1 MTDEPRRTEDAPA
14 TRTGPAADSRRP
26 LHALIDRIPR
36 GYSAGLYRNVRYG
49 ITREDLV
56 DGRST
61 KVFARELG
69 GNDFVSLNYYRTSAE
84 DILRPCEM
92 PPEKVVRFL
101 REVVLL

>member
-1 MTDEPRRTEDAPA
+1 MGEPANRD
-14 TRTGPAADSRRP
+14 DSQAKPSDPSGESKRSVQ
-26 LHALIDRIPR
+26 ALLDRIPT
-36 GYSAGLYRNVRYG
+36 GYSEGLYRNARYG

-69 GNDFVSLNYYRTSAE
+69 GNDFVSLNYYRTSAK

-92 PPEKVVRFL
+92 PREKVVRFL
-101 REVVLL
+101 SEVVLL